1 MIRFRCRGL
10 TVLIFL
16 ALLSLLFAGS
26 DAMATPEAQFTVIE
40 KEKDFELRRYE
51 LQIVAQTI
59 VEGDFAEVGNQGFRR
74 LFDYINGKNRKKLP
88 IPMTAPVLKEIASEK
103 IPMTA
108 PVKQEKE
115 NGKWVISF
123 VMPPG
128 YTLETLPE
136 PLDTSVS
143 LKIVPGRLVAALKY
157 SGTWSKNRYDEKQDL
172 LEKMIRG
179 RGLIPV
185 GGPVF
190 ARYNPPWAL
199 WFLRRNEIL
208 IPVEKTA
215 R

>member
-1 MIRFRCRGL
+1 
-10 TVLIFL
+10 
-16 ALLSLLFAGS
+16 
-26 DAMATPEAQFTVIE
+26 MATPEAQFTVIE

-74 LFDYINGKNRKKLP
+74 LFDYINGKNRKKVP
-88 IPMTAPVLKEIASEK
+88 IPMTAPVLEEIASEK

-157 SGTWSKNRYDEKQDL
+157 SGSWSKNRYDEKQDL
-172 LEKMIRG
+172 LEKMIRE
-179 RGLIPV
+179 RGLISV